1 MTRVDALREERR
13 IWCRDV
19 RARRWRKVEWAGVAE
34 GSARRGGMV
43 VVERVYER
51 PWWDSLVRQS

>member
-1 MTRVDALREERR
+1 MTRVEALREERR
-13 IWCRDV
+13 TWCRDV
-19 RARRWRKVEWAGVAE
+19 RVRRCRKVECAGVAE

-51 PWWDSLVRQS
+51 PWGVIG